1 MLDEQPQCLI
11 RVRYI
16 IDNKGAGGDVREGV
30 GVRAA
35 TYAHVFLNTALLKP
49 IKQS

>member
-30 GVRAA
+30 GGEGCNVRTCIFEHRSAQA
-35 TYAHVFLNTALLKP
+35 D
-49 IKQS
+49 